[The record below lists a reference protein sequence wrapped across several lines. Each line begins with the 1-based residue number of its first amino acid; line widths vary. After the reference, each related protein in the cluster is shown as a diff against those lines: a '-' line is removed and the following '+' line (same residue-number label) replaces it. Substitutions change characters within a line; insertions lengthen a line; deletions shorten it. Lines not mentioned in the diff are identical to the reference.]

1 MKSLYGYK
9 NGTKRYYYSK
19 LLLKD
24 WLSLEDL
31 NKRVRKK
38 FGFASTQTL
47 RFVFDELRK
56 KGVKLR
62 REVFYRLRKG
72 W

>member
-9 NGTKRYYYSK
+9 KGTKRYHYSK

-24 WLSLEDL
+24 WMTLEDL

-38 FGFASTQTL
+38 FGFASNQTL

-62 REVFYRLRKG
+62 REIFYRLRKG